1 MNWKIKFLILMILAV
16 PAFAGYPV
24 VVFDS
29 EIISGLTH
37 GWIAY
42 FFLVNI
48 AIMAI
53 HGRQFYVGILA
64 VTALI
69 SMPVVFVGGTIA
81 YLIYLLGLGYETGQ
95 SAYSPHYVSV
105 CITMLTVIP
114 LALSLM
120 AVVPFQRF
128 EQKLLQNRN
137 GVSKP
142 EKCILMFLRVF
153 NHIVYFVIPN
163 ILETIREEGHY
174 WKYLKKKKISAA
186 YSVEGRTDSAG
197 DRKGRAIKF
206 RLLNLIQEMVQL
218 AVESICASIQ
228 FIPLWAL
235 EISQLPSKNRAKG
248 D

>member
-1 MNWKIKFLILMILAV
+1 MGWKIKFFILIILAV
-16 PAFAGYPV
+16 PAFVGYPV

-48 AIMAI
+48 AILSI

-69 SMPVVFVGGTIA
+69 SMPVVFVGGAIA
-81 YLIYLLGLGYETGQ
+81 YLIHLLGLGYDAGQ
-95 SAYSPHYVSV
+95 VAYSPHYVSV

-114 LALSLM
+114 LALSMM

-174 WKYLKKKKISAA
+174 RKYLKNEKLSAA
-186 YSVEGRTDSAG
+186 YPAG
-197 DRKGRAIKF
+197 GKKGRAIKF
-206 RLLNLIQEMVQL
+206 RLLYLIQEMVQL

-248 D
+248 E